1 MQDIDFDEIDR
12 AVNSVTSASNAASTP
27 VVDTPATP
35 VIQSVSTPVAVSTPN
50 QAISAHVAPS
60 LAARRSSGRFMDVV
74 HPSSDMRPQAPAAA
88 TFHREDV
95 APRPTEVPERPVFA
109 PEPVVESTPEPTPEP
124 VESPT
129 SSAFHWPD
137 PIDLN
142 NLDDTSATKPFVSPV
157 ISAPEPAVEP
167 TPSPV
172 VEAVAT
178 PAPAVE
184 AKPVVNLD
192 DELQS
197 SLESP
202 FLSNTKVEKRPLG
215 AFSFPESDLP
225 LLDDFTNE
233 PSNSEKTTDTDAS
246 APTELD
252 EDILLL
258 EADNEDEFEKVEDA
272 EVAELPE
279 ITAPVDEPFVAPE
292 PTPAPA
298 PIDDAPVGPTSIT
311 QQYKEHPS
319 TDDQASGAI
328 YDTATYHQPLA
339 HPAKKG
345 SSLLIIAWIVGLI
358 IVGGGI
364 GAAVYFFVLPL
375 L

>member
-12 AVNSVTSASNAASTP
+12 AVNSVTNASNDSSAP
-27 VVDTPATP
+27 VTDTPATP

-50 QAISAHVAPS
+50 QTISAHAAPS

-109 PEPVVESTPEPTPEP
+109 PEPVVESAPEPIPEP

-142 NLDDTSATKPFVSPV
+142 NLDDTSAATPFVPPV
-157 ISAPEPAVEP
+157 ISAPEPIAEP
-167 TPSPV
+167 TPAV
-172 VEAVAT
+172 VEPVTIPT
-178 PAPAVE
+178 PVVE

-233 PSNSEKTTDTDAS
+233 PSTPKKTTETDAA

-272 EVAELPE
+272 EVAEPPE
-279 ITAPVDEPFVAPE
+279 ITTPVNAPVVAPE
-292 PTPAPA
+292 PTPAQA